1 MKLAVIIPAA
11 GGSTRFNAS
20 SLNAGMSPNTEPAL
34 GVRSK
39 LDEDLGGRTVLQRT
53 VELFNTRPETVAV
66 IVAGPHDED
75 AMASFKL
82 RHADTLALLGAT
94 LIRGGKD
101 QRWETVAGALK
112 MLPDEATHV
121 AVHDGARP
129 ACPIE
134 VIDRV
139 LDAAR
144 QHDAVVP
151 VLEVDSTAK
160 RLGGA
165 VEDASPDPFAG
176 ILGEA
181 TAAPNRAVLGTVDR
195 AGLALAQTPQVFA
208 RALLERAYAQ
218 TDLSST
224 DDAGLVERLGEP
236 VVGVPG
242 DPRNIKITRAIDLEM
257 IRLITGWRGKPDR
270 PSLHKF

>member
-1 MKLAVIIPAA
+1 MQLAVIIPAA
-11 GGSTRFNAS
+11 GGSARFNQDS
-20 SLNAGMSPNTEPAL
+20 GFDHEPGL

-39 LDEDLGGRTVLQRT
+39 LDEDLGGRSVLQRT

-66 IVAGPHDED
+66 IVAGPHDPD

-82 RHADTLALLGAT
+82 RHADMLAMLGAILVT
-94 LIRGGKD
+94 GGETH
-101 QRWETVAGALK
+101 RWQTVANALAVV
-112 MLPDEATHV
+112 PDEATHI

-134 VIDRV
+134 VIERV

-144 QHDAVVP
+144 QHSAVVP
-151 VLEVDSTAK
+151 VIEVDSTVK
-160 RLGGA
+160 RLGEP
-165 VEDASPDPFAG
+165 VEDAEPDPLAG
-176 ILGEA
+176 ILGQSDGSS
-181 TAAPNRAVLGTVDR
+181 NRVVTETVDR
-195 AGLALAQTPQVFA
+195 SGLALAQTPQVFA
-208 RALLERAYAQ
+208 RAIFERAYAQ

-236 VVGVPG
+236 VLAVPG
-242 DPRNIKITRAIDLEM
+242 DARNIKITRPIDLEM
-257 IRLITGWRGKPDR
+257 IRKITGWKGKPDR

>member
-11 GGSTRFNAS
+11 GSSTRFNVDS
-20 SLNAGMSPNTEPAL
+20 DMEPAL

-66 IVAGPHDED
+66 IVAGPHDPN

-94 LIRGGKD
+94 LISGGEQ
-101 QRWETVAGALK
+101 QRWETVSLALK
-112 MLPDEATHV
+112 AVPAEATHI

-129 ACPIE
+129 ACP
-134 VIDRV
+134 VDLVDRV

-144 QHDAVVP
+144 FHDAVIP
-151 VLEVDSTAK
+151 VIEVDSTVK
-160 RLGGA
+160 RLGGV
-165 VEDASPDPFAG
+165 VEDAEPDPLAG

-181 TAAPNRAVLGTVDR
+181 AASESREIRSTVDR
-195 AGLALAQTPQVFA
+195 DGLALAQTPQVFA
-208 RALLERAYAQ
+208 RDLFERAYTQ

-224 DDAGLVERLGEP
+224 DDAGLVERLGER
-236 VVGVPG
+236 VIAVPG
-242 DPRNIKITRAIDLEM
+242 DPRNIKITRKVDLDM
-257 IRLITGWRGKPDR
+257 IRLITGWKGKPDR

>member
-11 GGSTRFNAS
+11 GGSTRFNKDS
-20 SLNAGMSPNTEPAL
+20 GFDSDPAL

-39 LDEDLGGRTVLQRT
+39 LDEDLGGRSVLQRT
-53 VELFNTRPETVAV
+53 VELFNTRPETNAV
-66 IVAGPHDED
+66 IVAGPHDPD

-82 RHADTLALLGAT
+82 RHADMLSMLGAT
-94 LIRGGKD
+94 LVTGGATH
-101 QRWETVAGALK
+101 RWETVAAALQAV
-112 MLPDEATHV
+112 PNDATHI

-129 ACPIE
+129 ACPVE

-151 VLEVDSTAK
+151 VIEVDSTAK
-160 RLGGA
+160 RLGDP
-165 VEDASPDPFAG
+165 VEDAEPDPLAG
-176 ILGEA
+176 ILGQPE
-181 TAAPNRAVLGTVDR
+181 TPPNRAVVGTVDR

-208 RALLERAYAQ
+208 RALFARAYAQ

-236 VVGVPG
+236 VVAVPG
-242 DPRNIKITRAIDLEM
+242 DPRNIKVTRPIDLEM
-257 IRLITGWRGKPDR
+257 IRKITGWRGKPDR